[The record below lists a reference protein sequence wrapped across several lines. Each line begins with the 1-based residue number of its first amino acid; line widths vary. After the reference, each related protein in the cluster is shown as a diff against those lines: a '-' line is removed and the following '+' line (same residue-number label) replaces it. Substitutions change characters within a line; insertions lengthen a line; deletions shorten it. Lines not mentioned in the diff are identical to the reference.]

1 MSDTEIREPI
11 QKRSIETKDKI
22 IEAGFELICNDGYY
36 NTNTAKIAKKAGVST
51 GIVYQYFKDKRDI
64 FLVGLERYA
73 DYIFYPMINISNIN
87 FDKKDLAKLIKDMI
101 NKFISNHKLSAIAH
115 EEITA
120 MTHSDKDVAFYFYK
134 REMEM
139 TNKFATILIDN
150 GFTISN
156 LNEKVH
162 IVIGLIDNLC
172 HEIVYHKHKELDYN
186 AMTDIV
192 VCEIENILTK

>member
-1 MSDTEIREPI
+1 M
-11 QKRSIETKDKI
+11 
-22 IEAGFELICNDGYY
+22 
-36 NTNTAKIAKKAGVST
+36 
-51 GIVYQYFKDKRDI
+51 
-64 FLVGLERYA
+64 
-73 DYIFYPMINISNIN
+73 
-87 FDKKDLAKLIKDMI
+87 
-101 NKFISNHKLSAIAH
+101 SAIAH

-120 MTHSDKDVAFYFYK
+120 MTHTDKDVAFYFYK

-186 AMTDIV
+186 VMTDIV
-192 VCEIENILTK
+192 VSEIENILTK